1 MTDFLS
7 TNEFKIIK
15 DEDDLYSIEF
25 KHQSRTL
32 IYSLTKSRII
42 AGTTITDNYK
52 TLTFKA
58 LSVESFSQ
66 FQKRIND
73 KDGNSTITISHEHAL
88 RMVLFLSTQLSYLLK
103 KTQKCFF
110 KYEKE
115 KILVI
120 DEEIFVYLSNED
132 LIDREKDNLI
142 INLPFSH
149 EGFLSP
155 ELLQLNYIPAKI
167 NFKTIYYSLGLF
179 IVYSLTEVNLLED
192 KRENL
197 IKDKIDSDEPL
208 NEVLNDLLKPLI
220 GTKLY
225 YFLVRS
231 LDKEPKNRSLIYI

>member
-88 RMVLFLSTQLSYLLK
+88 RMVLFLSTQLILILILL
-103 KTQKCFF
+103 
-110 KYEKE
+110 
-115 KILVI
+115 
-120 DEEIFVYLSNED
+120 
-132 LIDREKDNLI
+132 
-142 INLPFSH
+142 
-149 EGFLSP
+149 
-155 ELLQLNYIPAKI
+155 
-167 NFKTIYYSLGLF
+167 
-179 IVYSLTEVNLLED
+179 
-192 KRENL
+192 
-197 IKDKIDSDEPL
+197 
-208 NEVLNDLLKPLI
+208 
-220 GTKLY
+220 
-225 YFLVRS
+225 
-231 LDKEPKNRSLIYI
+231 

>member
-1 MTDFLS
+1 MSLFLS
-7 TNEFKIIK
+7 TNEFKVIK

-25 KHQSRTL
+25 KQQSRTL

-42 AGTTITDNYK
+42 AGSTITDNYK

-58 LSVESFSQ
+58 LSVESLPQ

-73 KDGNSTITISHEHAL
+73 KEGNSTITISHELAL

-103 KTQKCFF
+103 NTQKCFF

-120 DEEIFVYLSNED
+120 DEEIFIYLSNEE
-132 LIDREKDNLI
+132 LVDREKENVI

-149 EGFLSP
+149 NGFLSP
-155 ELLQLNYIPAKI
+155 ELLKLNYIPSKI
-167 NFKTIYYSLGLF
+167 NFKTIYYSLGLL
-179 IVYSLTEVNLLED
+179 IVNCLTEVNLLEY
-192 KRENL
+192 EL
-197 IKDKIDSDEPL
+197 KDKIQEEDPLKELL
-208 NEVLNDLLKPLI
+208 NEVLKPII

-225 YFLVRS
+225 HFLVRS
-231 LDKEPKNRSLIYI
+231 LDKEPKNRSLNYI

>member
-1 MTDFLS
+1 MSLFLS
-7 TNEFKIIK
+7 TNEFNVIK

-25 KHQSRTL
+25 KQQSMTL
-32 IYSLTKSRII
+32 IYSLIKPRII
-42 AGTTITDNYK
+42 LGSTITDNYK
-52 TLTFKA
+52 TITFKA
-58 LSVESFSQ
+58 LSVESFPQ

-73 KDGNSTITISHEHAL
+73 KDGNSTISHELAL
-88 RMVLFLSTQLSYLLK
+88 RMVFFLSTQLSYLLK
-103 KTQKCFF
+103 NTQKCFF

-120 DEEIFVYLSNED
+120 DEEIFVYLSNEE
-132 LIDREKDNLI
+132 LVDREKENLI

-149 EGFLSP
+149 TGFLSP
-155 ELLQLNYIPAKI
+155 ELLRLNYIPAKI
-167 NFKTIYYSLGLF
+167 NFKTIYYSLGLL
-179 IVYSLTEVNLLED
+179 IVYCLTEVNLLED
-192 KRENL
+192 KRENP

-208 NEVLNDLLKPLI
+208 NKVLNELLKPLI